1 MRAITFPS
9 PGGPDVLSLSELPDP
24 VAGPGEVLIRVA
36 AAGVNR
42 ADLSQR
48 EGAYPPP
55 AGAPTHLGL
64 EVSGTVAAVG
74 ASASRWSVGDRVC
87 ALLAG
92 GGYAVLPVPDGLDLV
107 EAAGLPEVVATVWSN
122 VVLDAALQPGETLLV
137 HGGSSG
143 IGTMAIQ
150 LATRLGARVA
160 VTAGSPA
167 KLEAC
172 RALGADILIDYRQQ
186 DFVEALRDATDGHGA
201 DVILDAIAGDYI
213 DRDIRALARDG
224 RIMVIGA
231 QSGAP
236 TSIAIGQ
243 LMARRGRIWGT
254 TLRARDADDKARI
267 VDAVRADVWP
277 AVADGSVRPIVD
289 RVFPLAEAAA
299 AHAHVASSQHV
310 GKVLLAV

>member
-1 MRAITFPS
+1 MRAITFPA
-9 PGGPDVLSLSELPDP
+9 PGGPDVLTLSELPDA
-24 VAGPGEVLIRVA
+24 VAGPGEVLIRVV

-64 EVSGTVAAVG
+64 EVSGTIAAVG
-74 ASASRWSVGDRVC
+74 PGATRWAVGDRVC

-92 GGYAVLPVPDGLDLV
+92 GGYAELVAVDERHVLPVPDGLDLV

-122 VVLDAALQPGETLLV
+122 VVLDAGLEPGETLLV

-150 LATRLGARVA
+150 LATRLGA
-160 VTAGSPA
+160 
-167 KLEAC
+167 
-172 RALGADILIDYRQQ
+172 DILIDYREQ
-186 DFVEALRDATDGHGA
+186 DFVEALREATDGHGA
-201 DVILDAIAGDYI
+201 DVILDAIGGDYI

-236 TSIAIGQ
+236 TSIALGQ

-267 VDAVRADVWP
+267 VAAVRADVWP
-277 AVADGSVRPIVD
+277 AVADGSVRPVVD

-310 GKVLLAV
+310 GKVLLAL

>member
-1 MRAITFPS
+1 W
-9 PGGPDVLSLSELPDP
+9 G
-24 VAGPGEVLIRVA
+24 
-36 AAGVNR
+36 
-42 ADLSQR
+42 
-48 EGAYPPP
+48 
-55 AGAPTHLGL
+55 
-64 EVSGTVAAVG
+64 
-74 ASASRWSVGDRVC
+74 VGDRVC

-92 GGYAVLPVPDGLDLV
+92 GGYAELVAVDERHVLPVPDGLDLV

-122 VVLDAALQPGETLLV
+122 VVLDAGLAPGETLLV

-172 RALGADILIDYRQQ
+172 RALGAEILIDYREQ
-186 DFVEALRDATDGHGA
+186 DFVEALLAATDGRGA
-201 DVILDAIAGDYI
+201 DVILDAIGGDYI

-236 TSIAIGQ
+236 TSIALGQ

-254 TLRARDADDKARI
+254 TLRARDAEDKARI
-267 VDAVRADVWP
+267 VAAVRADVWP
-277 AVADGSVRPIVD
+277 AVADGSVRPVVD
-289 RVFPLAEAAA
+289 RVFPL
-299 AHAHVASSQHV
+299 
-310 GKVLLAV
+310 